1 MIVKILIAVLI
12 FEITVI
18 IHELGHFLLAKA
30 NGITVTEFSIGF
42 GPTVVKTE
50 KGGTVYS
57 LKLLPFGGACQM
69 LGEDGEEEGEGT
81 FNSKSVWARISVV
94 AAGPVF
100 NMILAFFCAIFV
112 ISYAGSSP
120 ARVTEVADGSPEAE
134 AGLEAGDIITSY
146 EGRHISIGKEL
157 NSVMTVRGVPTDEIT
172 LEVKKADGEKK
183 TITYEPTVTTRY
195 MMGFNYDDCDRGM
208 EFTYVQQNMPLAAAG
223 VVAGDLL
230 VSINGAPITCVADF
244 TAYQTEHPFDGSAVT
259 LEYEH
264 SGKTKEITVTPVE
277 NTYANV
283 QFSYQLREKQSP
295 IGVLK
300 YSVLEIKYWVRTVID
315 SVSMLITGQY
325 SVNDLSGPV
334 GVVDA
339 IGTAYDDVKS
349 QGVLV
354 TVMTMLNMVILLSSN
369 LGVMNLL
376 PLPALD
382 GGRLVFLIIEAIR
395 RKPIRRDLEGMVH
408 FAGLVLLMALMVYV
422 MIHDVQRIL

>member
-12 FEITVI
+12 FGITVI

-50 KGGTVYS
+50 KGGTIYS

-315 SVSMLITGQY
+315 SISMLITGQY

-334 GVVDA
+334 A
-339 IGTAYDDVKS
+339 WWMRS
-349 QGVLV
+349 EPP
-354 TVMTMLNMVILLSSN
+354 MMM
-369 LGVMNLL
+369 
-376 PLPALD
+376 
-382 GGRLVFLIIEAIR
+382 
-395 RKPIRRDLEGMVH
+395 
-408 FAGLVLLMALMVYV
+408 
-422 MIHDVQRIL
+422 

>member
-12 FEITVI
+12 FGITVI

-94 AAGPVF
+94 AAG
-100 NMILAFFCAIFV
+100 
-112 ISYAGSSP
+112 
-120 ARVTEVADGSPEAE
+120 VTEVADGSPEAE

-157 NSVMTVRGVPTDEIT
+157 NSVMTVQGVPTDEIT

>member
-12 FEITVI
+12 FGITVI

-50 KGGTVYS
+50 KGGTIYS

-94 AAGPVF
+94 A
-100 NMILAFFCAIFV
+100 
-112 ISYAGSSP
+112 AGSSP

-157 NSVMTVRGVPTDEIT
+157 NSVMTVQGVPTDEIT

-264 SGKTKEITVTPVE
+264 SGKTKEIMVTPVE

-315 SVSMLITGQY
+315 SVGMLITGQY

>member
-12 FEITVI
+12 FGITVI

-100 NMILAFFCAIFV
+100 N
-112 ISYAGSSP
+112 
-120 ARVTEVADGSPEAE
+120 
-134 AGLEAGDIITSY
+134 
-146 EGRHISIGKEL
+146 GKEL

>member
-12 FEITVI
+12 FGITVI

-94 AAGPVF
+94 VAGPVF

-134 AGLEAGDIITSY
+134 AGLEAGDIITFY

-157 NSVMTVRGVPTDEIT
+157 NSVMTVQGVPTDEIT

-208 EFTYVQQNMPLAAAG
+208 EFTYVQQNMPLAALLQSHPLLLREEGSGSQRSADEFLRAAG
-223 VVAGDLL
+223 LEPDALHVAARLNDQESIKNLVAAGLGLAIVSAVSVARERDRGDLL
-230 VSINGAPITCVADF
+230 LFPLTDAARSFYIVTRRHDF
-244 TAYQTEHPFDGSAVT
+244 LSPAARQFFDFSVRFYTE
-259 LEYEH
+259 
-264 SGKTKEITVTPVE
+264 
-277 NTYANV
+277 
-283 QFSYQLREKQSP
+283 
-295 IGVLK
+295 
-300 YSVLEIKYWVRTVID
+300 
-315 SVSMLITGQY
+315 
-325 SVNDLSGPV
+325 
-334 GVVDA
+334 
-339 IGTAYDDVKS
+339 
-349 QGVLV
+349 
-354 TVMTMLNMVILLSSN
+354 
-369 LGVMNLL
+369 
-376 PLPALD
+376 
-382 GGRLVFLIIEAIR
+382 
-395 RKPIRRDLEGMVH
+395 
-408 FAGLVLLMALMVYV
+408 
-422 MIHDVQRIL
+422 

>member
-1 MIVKILIAVLI
+1 
-12 FEITVI
+12 
-18 IHELGHFLLAKA
+18 
-30 NGITVTEFSIGF
+30 
-42 GPTVVKTE
+42 
-50 KGGTVYS
+50 
-57 LKLLPFGGACQM
+57 M

-195 MMGFNYDDCDRGM
+195 MMALTTMTVTAAWNSRMCSRICRL
-208 EFTYVQQNMPLAAAG
+208 PLRVLSRATC
-223 VVAGDLL
+223 
-230 VSINGAPITCVADF
+230 SYRSTERPITCVADF

>member
-12 FEITVI
+12 FGITVI

-50 KGGTVYS
+50 KGGTIYS

-157 NSVMTVRGVPTDEIT
+157 NSVMTVQGVPTDEIT

-264 SGKTKEITVTPVE
+264 ADRGLFLPELIRKLYIRIRVFNRCHHNLFRLSAVLILQRHSASIERMLCLVSSKICHTGDRRAEIQR
-277 NTYANV
+277 AGD
-283 QFSYQLREKQSP
+283 Q
-295 IGVLK
+295 
-300 YSVLEIKYWVRTVID
+300 
-315 SVSMLITGQY
+315 
-325 SVNDLSGPV
+325 
-334 GVVDA
+334 
-339 IGTAYDDVKS
+339 
-349 QGVLV
+349 
-354 TVMTMLNMVILLSSN
+354 IL
-369 LGVMNLL
+369 G
-376 PLPALD
+376 AH
-382 GGRLVFLIIEAIR
+382 R
-395 RKPIRRDLEGMVH
+395 H
-408 FAGLVLLMALMVYV
+408 
-422 MIHDVQRIL
+422 

>member
-1 MIVKILIAVLI
+1 MDFKQLRSFVAVADCGSFTQAAAQLYTSQPTISAHIRQLEEELQQRLFLRTTKSLSITPHGRELYDYAVQVLSLQDRLLAGWRQGEHVVSLGVSTIPSAYLLPDLLARFSVLHPDISFDIHQSDSSGVLRALRTGRFDLGLTGMTAPDEDLVFTPLYQDAMVLIAPNTPE
-12 FEITVI
+12 FSA
-18 IHELGHFLLAKA
+18 AKA
-30 NGITVTEFSIGF
+30 
-42 GPTVVKTE
+42 
-50 KGGTVYS
+50 
-57 LKLLPFGGACQM
+57 
-69 LGEDGEEEGEGT
+69 
-81 FNSKSVWARISVV
+81 
-94 AAGPVF
+94 
-100 NMILAFFCAIFV
+100 
-112 ISYAGSSP
+112 
-120 ARVTEVADGSPEAE
+120 
-134 AGLEAGDIITSY
+134 
-146 EGRHISIGKEL
+146 
-157 NSVMTVRGVPTDEIT
+157 
-172 LEVKKADGEKK
+172 
-183 TITYEPTVTTRY
+183 
-195 MMGFNYDDCDRGM
+195 
-208 EFTYVQQNMPLAAAG
+208 QNMPLAAAG
-223 VVAGDLL
+223 VVVGDLL

-244 TAYQTEHPFDGSAVT
+244 TAYQTEHPFDGSAVP